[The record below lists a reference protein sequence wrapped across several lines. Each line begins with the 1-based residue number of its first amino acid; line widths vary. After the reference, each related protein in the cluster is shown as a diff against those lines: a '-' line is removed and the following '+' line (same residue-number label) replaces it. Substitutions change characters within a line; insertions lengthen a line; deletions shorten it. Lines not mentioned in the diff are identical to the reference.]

1 MTTLSQEARD
11 LSWLVSAFA
20 ERVPGVAHA
29 VVVSSDGLLV
39 AISDHL
45 PRDHAD
51 KLAAV
56 TSGLMSITAGAAQMF
71 DGDVVKQ
78 TVVEM
83 GRGYFLVMQVRDGS
97 ILATL
102 AAADADI
109 GVVGYE
115 MARLA
120 KQAGEMLTPP
130 CAPNSSRRCPAEQ
143 AGRRLSAAGAC
154 HACAL
159 DALTLAN
166 GVTGYQPARTGVLVT
181 SVAANTSWDRR
192 ATSAAPRGANRKS

>member
-1 MTTLSQEARD
+1 VITLSQEARN
-11 LSWLVSAFA
+11 LSWLVSAFT

-39 AISDHL
+39 AVSDHL

-56 TSGLMSITAGAAQMF
+56 TSGLVSITSGAAQMF
-71 DGDVVKQ
+71 DGDIVKQ

-83 GRGYFLVMQVRDGS
+83 GRGFFLVMGIRDGS
-97 ILATL
+97 ILAVL
-102 AAADADI
+102 AAGDADI

-120 KQAGEMLTPP
+120 KQAGEKLTP
-130 CAPNSSRRCPAEQ
+130 ALRAELQQ
-143 AGRRLSAAGAC
+143 AL
-154 HACAL
+154 
-159 DALTLAN
+159 
-166 GVTGYQPARTGVLVT
+166 
-181 SVAANTSWDRR
+181 
-192 ATSAAPRGANRKS
+192 PR

>member
-1 MTTLSQEARD
+1 VITLSQDARD

-39 AISDHL
+39 AVSDHL

-56 TSGLMSITAGAAQMF
+56 TAGLVSITFGAAQMF
-71 DGDVVKQ
+71 DGDIVKQ

-83 GRGYFLVMQVRDGS
+83 GRGFYLVMSIRDGS
-97 ILATL
+97 ILAVL
-102 AAADADI
+102 AAGDADI

-120 KQAGEMLTPP
+120 KQAGEKLTP
-130 CAPNSSRRCPAEQ
+130 ALRAELQQ
-143 AGRRLSAAGAC
+143 AL
-154 HACAL
+154 
-159 DALTLAN
+159 
-166 GVTGYQPARTGVLVT
+166 
-181 SVAANTSWDRR
+181 
-192 ATSAAPRGANRKS
+192 PR

>member
-11 LSWLVSAFA
+11 LSWLVNAFT
-20 ERVPGVAHA
+20 ERVPGVSHA
-29 VVVSSDGLLV
+29 IVVSSDGLLV

-45 PRDHAD
+45 PRDNAD

-71 DGDVVKQ
+71 DNDVVKQ

-83 GRGYFLVMQVRDGS
+83 GRGYFLVMQIRDGS

-102 AAADADI
+102 AGSEADI

-120 KQAGEMLTPP
+120 KQTGEMLTP
-130 CAPNSSRRCPAEQ
+130 ALRAELQQ
-143 AGRRLSAAGAC
+143 AL
-154 HACAL
+154 
-159 DALTLAN
+159 
-166 GVTGYQPARTGVLVT
+166 
-181 SVAANTSWDRR
+181 
-192 ATSAAPRGANRKS
+192 PR